1 LGKKSRTRRLQ
12 KEGPAKPVSAA
23 GRSPL
28 PISPSAERIALGVI
42 LGAAVLLRLAYLL
55 EYRSSSIFY
64 GRLMLDAQVYDLW
77 ATRIA
82 AGAWLGG
89 PVFYHAPLYPYLLAF
104 IFRFLVHHYLPV
116 YLLQMALGVG
126 VLFLV
131 YRVGRRCASPVAGL
145 AAAALLALYAP
156 LPFFETK
163 IMSTSVAVALAV
175 ASLALLVEAWERGGL
190 PRWLG
195 AGALIGVTALAHPA
209 SLLLAPV
216 FAAAVLVR
224 TRRLHEAAALAAG
237 TILAVAPATLHNLS
251 AGGGLV
257 LISSQGGIT
266 FLQGNSPKSR
276 GLYRPVDGFSGS
288 PLTQEEEEKSLAEK
302 AVGHPLTAAEVSG
315 YWFDR
320 GLQAIRQSPGGY
332 LTLLQLKLLRWFS
345 SHEYSTEYS
354 LSIERQ
360 QLLTLL
366 LPFLPFGFLAVGAAA
381 GTWLGWRIYHRR
393 LVPIFLFLAATAA
406 PPILFYVSSRYR
418 IAAVPALAILC
429 GVALERLWEKVKAR
443 ATSDALPVAATVV
456 FVGALTLI
464 PYGRDHLYQEANVHY
479 NLGNLYYDAGDYD
492 RAIPEYRQALQVS
505 DFEFYRIN
513 LGNALTRKGRFDE
526 AIEQYRQVIAKK
538 PQFAKAYIQ
547 WAKALAEQGKTGEA
561 LEQYRKAVA
570 MGVSSPDL
578 EAKLSG
584 AGAPPAAD
592 GVEAARRAVAADPGN
607 ASLHNTLGIA
617 LQKAGRTDEAE
628 KEYLSASALSP
639 AYEKSHF
646 NRGLL
651 LEARGR
657 TEDALQEYETAAR
670 INPGYIRAHLK
681 AGTLLLARGTRDRA
695 REHLNAVLRADPG
708 NAEALELLKRAGGG
722 R

>member
-1 LGKKSRTRRLQ
+1 MGKKSRARRLQ
-12 KEGPAKPVSAA
+12 KEGPARLLSAA
-23 GRSPL
+23 GLSPFPL
-28 PISPSAERIALGVI
+28 SPSAERIALGVI
-42 LGAAVLLRLAYLL
+42 LGAAALLRLAYLL

-64 GRLMLDAQVYDLW
+64 SRLMLDAQVYDLW

-89 PVFYHAPLYPYLLAF
+89 PVFYHAPLYPYLLAL
-104 IFRFLVHHYLPV
+104 IFRFLGHHYLPV
-116 YLLQMALGVG
+116 YLLQMALGTA

-175 ASLALLVEAWERGGL
+175 ASLALLVDAWERGGL
-190 PRWLG
+190 LRWLG

-237 TILAVAPATLHNLS
+237 AVLAIAPATLHNLS

-276 GLYRPVDGFSGS
+276 GLYRPVEGFSGS

-302 AVGHPLTAAEVSG
+302 AAGRPLTAAEVSG
-315 YWFDR
+315 YWFDE
-320 GLQAIRQSPGGY
+320 GLEAIRQSPAKH
-332 LTLLQLKLLRWFS
+332 LALLQLKALRWLS

-354 LSIERQ
+354 LSLERRQ
-360 QLLTLL
+360 ILTLL
-366 LPFLPFGFLAVGAAA
+366 LPLLPFGFLAVGAGA
-381 GTWLGWRIYHRR
+381 GTWLGWRDYHRR
-393 LVPIFLFLAATAA
+393 LVPVFLFLAATAA
-406 PPILFYVSSRYR
+406 PPFLFYVSSRYR
-418 IAAVPALAILC
+418 IAAVPALAILS
-429 GVALERLWEKVKAR
+429 GVALERLWGKVKAGA
-443 ATSDALPVAATVV
+443 ATDALPAAAVV
-456 FVGALTLI
+456 VLLGALTLI

-513 LGNALTRKGRFDE
+513 LGNALTRKGRYDE
-526 AIEQYRQVIAKK
+526 AIEQYRHALAKK
-538 PQFAKAYIQ
+538 PRFAKAYIQ
-547 WAKALAEQGKTGEA
+547 WAKALVEQGKTAEA

-570 MGVSSPDL
+570 MGVRNRDL
-578 EAKLSG
+578 EAKISG
-584 AGAPPAAD
+584 
-592 GVEAARRAVAADPGN
+592 
-607 ASLHNTLGIA
+607 
-617 LQKAGRTDEAE
+617 
-628 KEYLSASALSP
+628 
-639 AYEKSHF
+639 
-646 NRGLL
+646 
-651 LEARGR
+651 
-657 TEDALQEYETAAR
+657 
-670 INPGYIRAHLK
+670 
-681 AGTLLLARGTRDRA
+681 
-695 REHLNAVLRADPG
+695 
-708 NAEALELLKRAGGG
+708 AGGG